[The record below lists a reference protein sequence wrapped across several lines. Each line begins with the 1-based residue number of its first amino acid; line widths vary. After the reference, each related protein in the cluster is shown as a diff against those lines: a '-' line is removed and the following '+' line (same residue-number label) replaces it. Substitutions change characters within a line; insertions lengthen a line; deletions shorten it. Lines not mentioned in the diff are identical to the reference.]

1 MPRRSTYYYRIGLG
15 KCVECPNEV
24 QEYRRCRAC
33 LDARNEYKRK
43 ERARQRAKYGPDYRY
58 MIKIRYPK

>member
-24 QEYRRCRAC
+24 DEFVRCRPC
-33 LDARNEYKRK
+33 LDARNEQKRQA
-43 ERARQRAKYGPDYRY
+43 RARMRPIGPDTRHV
-58 MIKIRYPK
+58 IKIRYGK